1 MVVAISDAAASR
13 SIASLARQLNPAIH
27 IIVRTRYILEVEPL
41 YKLGVNEVVPEEF
54 ETSVEILSR
63 VLRNYLVPHDDIEQC
78 ITEIRSDGYEMLR
91 TMSRRHSHA
100 VGISGYLSGAE
111 LATFRVQKGS
121 ILDGQSLSKG
131 TIRNR
136 SGATVMV
143 IKRDV
148 EVVPNPDPVWE
159 LQAGDI
165 LLLLGAP
172 EQLIAAGK
180 LFLPDKE

>member
-1 MVVAISDAAASR
+1 MPD
-13 SIASLARQLNPAIH
+13 
-27 IIVRTRYILEVEPL
+27 
-41 YKLGVNEVVPEEF
+41 EF

-63 VLRNYLVPHDDIEQC
+63 VLRNYLVPHDYSEQC

-121 ILDGQSLSKG
+121 ILEGQSLSQG

-143 IKRDV
+143 IKRG
-148 EVVPNPDPVWE
+148 EEMVPNPDPMWD
-159 LQAGDI
+159 LKAGDI
-165 LLLLGAP
+165 LLLLGAS

-180 LFLPDKE
+180 LFLPAKE